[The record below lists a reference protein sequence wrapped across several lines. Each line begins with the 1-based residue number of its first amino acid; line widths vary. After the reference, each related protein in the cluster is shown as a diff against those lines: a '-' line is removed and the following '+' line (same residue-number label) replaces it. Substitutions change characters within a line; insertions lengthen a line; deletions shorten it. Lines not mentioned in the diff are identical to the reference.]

1 MRLLSVDNDSV
12 DRMVHAAIILPR
24 STVVLTFSYWS
35 SRWVKKES
43 EEDIERFH
51 AFKQEHVLAL
61 TLLSNR
67 NFAVVDTQHLIQHMT
82 SLSTVS
88 MTIPHC
94 HDCFRRTTCSI
105 FVSSVYGSKSGTFT
119 HVWLGVCHY
128 GIEYDHYWNE
138 LRRCVVSLNYAI

>member
-1 MRLLSVDNDSV
+1 M
-12 DRMVHAAIILPR
+12 
-24 STVVLTFSYWS
+24 
-35 SRWVKKES
+35 KKES

-82 SLSTVS
+82 SVSTVS

-94 HDCFRRTTCSI
+94 HEPRAGFTLVVFTTDS
-105 FVSSVYGSKSGTFT
+105 
-119 HVWLGVCHY
+119 
-128 GIEYDHYWNE
+128 
-138 LRRCVVSLNYAI
+138 

>member
-1 MRLLSVDNDSV
+1 M
-12 DRMVHAAIILPR
+12 
-24 STVVLTFSYWS
+24 
-35 SRWVKKES
+35 KKES

-88 MTIPHC
+88 MTMPHC
-94 HDCFRRTTCSI
+94 QLSWLLPAN
-105 FVSSVYGSKSGTFT
+105 
-119 HVWLGVCHY
+119 HVL
-128 GIEYDHYWNE
+128 D
-138 LRRCVVSLNYAI
+138 LR